1 MPLKINEINVK
12 ENFNGSVLSEKYVK
26 NELLKLDYYHKSII
40 AICKKGEIFIEIN
53 AKQYIFSKNQLLI
66 VFPFQKFSFLKRNT
80 DFDLMFV
87 EIPEYV
93 FKSLFFNFSNVFI
106 SYFLKNPIITLSKD
120 NMLKIRDYIS
130 FIENKVKD
138 KDNFFC
144 GKIIYNSINNIYLE
158 IFNLVMLDCQIKESD
173 SKDIIFENFVN
184 LLMKHCLKNK
194 EVRFYADKLFIT
206 PKHLNKIA
214 KKNGDR
220 KTAKEWIDYFVM
232 VEIMSDLNTTHRRLK
247 EIALKNGFSSQTSFY
262 KYFKKHTGISPKE
275 YRKRNMINIQIK

>member
-26 NELLKLDYYHKSII
+26 KELLKLDYYHKSII

-53 AKQYIFSKNQLLI
+53 AKQYIYSKNQLLI
-66 VFPFQKFSFLKRNT
+66 VFPFQKFSFLKTNT

>member
-26 NELLKLDYYHKSII
+26 KELLKLDYYHKSII

-53 AKQYIFSKNQLLI
+53 AKQYIYSKNQLLI